1 MGQEQFKSLNKVY
14 CLFHLLLDTYTT
26 TLHQA
31 ARVMPSA
38 LMQITLVTTE
48 TTFNLHGYNRN
59 LVYVGAAQ
67 QHPLRFMK
75 NSGCH
80 CHTAG

>member
-1 MGQEQFKSLNKVY
+1 MGQEPFKSLNQVY
-14 CLFHLLLDTYTT
+14 CLLHLLLDTYTT

-31 ARVMPSA
+31 ARATPSA

-48 TTFNLHGYNRN
+48 TTCNLHGCNRN

-67 QHPLRFMK
+67 QHPLGFMK

-80 CHTAG
+80 MAG